1 MNNWIVKETIPIRS
15 GNFLAFHPII
25 AKLLF
30 QRNID
35 TEEKAETFFN
45 PDYQRDLHDPFLFFA
60 MEKALER
67 IEKAKDRDEL
77 VAIFGD
83 YDADGVTS
91 SVIVQEALDELKIRS
106 IVYIPDKRLEGY
118 GMNMKAV
125 EELKDQ
131 KVSLIITVDCGISNK
146 QEIERANGL
155 GMDVII
161 VDHHHVPQDIP
172 PALAVINPYSEGEKY
187 PFQPLAGVGVAY
199 KLIQAIY
206 RKFMPEKENQL
217 KWILDLVAIGTIADC
232 VPLVGENRTIVKYGL
247 IVLSKTRRTGIKE
260 LFSVGKINID
270 ENNFPDTRK
279 ISFQIA
285 PRINAAGR
293 MNHASMAFNLIRE
306 KDRIKSRELALE
318 IEASN
323 QKRQKITNQITEEIK
338 ILAENS
344 FKDKKLIFA
353 VNEHFPIGIVGL
365 VAGKIADIYG
375 KPVAVIQKG
384 EEESKGSFRSIPE
397 LNIIDSIEKCSHL
410 LIKFGG
416 HSQAAGIS
424 IANEKLEE
432 FYETL
437 SAIIEREL
445 EGKDCV
451 SKIEIDMEIFP
462 KDIDFKLTAELKKF
476 EPFGEG
482 NEEPVFLMR
491 NLIIHDFTV
500 VGNGSKHLKLFLK
513 ALDDTPKIFEAIGF
527 SLVEKFPHIRKSD
540 VVDIVFTIAE
550 DEWKGN
556 RKIQLKLADMKVAV

>member
-1 MNNWIVKETIPIRS
+1 MNNWIVRQTIPVRN

-35 TEEKAETFFN
+35 TEEKAKIFFN
-45 PDYQRDLHDPFLFFA
+45 PDYERDLYDPFLFSE

-67 IEKAKDRDEL
+67 IREAKNKDEL

-91 SVIVQEALDELKIRS
+91 CVIVQEALDELKIRS

-118 GMNMKAV
+118 GMNIKAIK
-125 EELKDQ
+125 ELKSQ

-146 QEIERANGL
+146 KEIERVNEM

-161 VDHHHVPQDIP
+161 VDHHHVPHDIP
-172 PALAVINPYSEGEKY
+172 LALAIINPYSKGEKY
-187 PFQPLAGVGVAY
+187 PFKPLAGVGVAY
-199 KLIQAIY
+199 KLVQAIY
-206 RKFMPEKENQL
+206 RKFMPGKENQL

-232 VPLVGENRTIVKYGL
+232 VSLIGENRTIVKYGL
-247 IVLSKTRRTGIKE
+247 IVLSKTRRTGMKE

-293 MNHASMAFNLIRE
+293 MDHANLAFNLIRE

-318 IEASN
+318 IESSN

-344 FKDKKLIFA
+344 FKNKKLIFA

-365 VAGKIADIYG
+365 VAGKIAEAYN

-384 EEESKGSFRSIPE
+384 EKESKGSFRSIPQ
-397 LNIIDSIEKCSHL
+397 LNIIESIEKCSHL

-432 FYETL
+432 FYEML
-437 SAIIEREL
+437 SVIIEKEL
-445 EGKDCV
+445 EGKDCIP
-451 SKIEIDMEIFP
+451 KIEIDMEIFP
-462 KDIDFKLTAELKKF
+462 NDIDFKLTAELKKF
-476 EPFGEG
+476 EPFGEE
-482 NEEPVFLMR
+482 NEEPVFLMKK
-491 NLIIHDFTV
+491 LIIHDFV
-500 VGNGSKHLKLFLK
+500 IVGNGSQHLKLFLK
-513 ALDDTPKIFEAIGF
+513 VSDGTPKIFEAIGF
-527 SLVEKFPHIRKSD
+527 GLAEKFSHIQKND
-540 VVDIVFTIAE
+540 VVDIVFMLGE
-550 DEWKGN
+550 DEWNGN
-556 RKIQLKLADMKVAV
+556 RKIQLKLVDLKVTG